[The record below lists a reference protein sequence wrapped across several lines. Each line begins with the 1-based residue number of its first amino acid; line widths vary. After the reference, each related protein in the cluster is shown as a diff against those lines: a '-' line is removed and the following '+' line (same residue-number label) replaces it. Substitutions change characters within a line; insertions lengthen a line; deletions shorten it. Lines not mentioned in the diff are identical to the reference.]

1 MRYLRVLYI
10 MENLTSF
17 IHSEILRTPLT
28 IFQHSLLGLFMSF
41 AFQNLNR
48 FFIFICVLKPEE

>member
-1 MRYLRVLYI
+1 MRYLRVYI